1 MSRIQATP
9 SRPGPTAKYMRPLTF
24 AASWVTLVALASCCF
39 FAPRGTEAQP
49 TIDDV
54 VGFGCSMAISGAA
67 AAAMAF
73 GIGGR
78 RRWAAELMLCV
89 AVLSSSAA
97 LLLVYALWF
106 DPTFARGN
114 MDLWSFQRLQH
125 GGREW
130 AKQLAGYHGPLG
142 ATVGIVLGTVAGLL
156 TILGRHRPRL
166 AAGTA
171 FIILF
176 AFASGFGRQFAFDV
190 VTWLGWILRYHF
202 VPGSISSDQISITGM
217 IFGAITGAV
226 VANLA
231 IYATTSSSIRRSR
244 HAQFSEHLSGLG
256 ASTEPDRPIQ
266 E

>member
-1 MSRIQATP
+1 MPRIQDTP
-9 SRPGPTAKYMRPLTF
+9 SRPVLTAKYLRPLTF
-24 AASWVTLVALASCCF
+24 AASWIALVALASCCF

-78 RRWAAELMLCV
+78 RRWAVELMLCV

-97 LLLVYALWF
+97 FLLVYLLWF
-106 DPTFARGN
+106 DPTFARGHL
-114 MDLWSFQRLQH
+114 DLWSFQALQH
-125 GGREW
+125 GGRGW

-166 AAGTA
+166 AMGTA
-171 FIILF
+171 LIILF
-176 AFASGFGRQFAFDV
+176 AFTLGPVRQFTFDL

-226 VANLA
+226 IANLA
-231 IYATTSSSIRRSR
+231 IYATRAAEGLPCAHRAQQTNEGLRR
-244 HAQFSEHLSGLG
+244 
-256 ASTEPDRPIQ
+256 
-266 E
+266 